1 MSPSFQPSEF
11 DINLPCDDG
20 LWTAGSPAQWLQ
32 AAKTPSQYG
41 IGLARLSGF
50 SMQHALA
57 TLTELQP
64 AAVPP
69 TLNPFAHFILIHT
82 ILRNLYA
89 SNIRNQP
96 DAPSAISTSDDSA
109 KETAFSA
116 QYALHNWLQMWMSS
130 PDTLR
135 YENNREELPF
145 VYNALPFYWLA
156 QVSLIAM
163 QDDIGVNIKP
173 LDDKNEGR
181 YRLMKEWLDR
191 IKSHL
196 RNGTQVPPQLW
207 EELARIRLQ
216 IQQRLGQNNGELSG
230 GLTSFFQSG

>member
-1 MSPSFQPSEF
+1 MPPSFQPSEF

-41 IGLARLSGF
+41 IGLARLSGS
-50 SMQHALA
+50 SMQRALA

-82 ILRNLYA
+82 ILRNLHV
-89 SNIRNQP
+89 SNIRSQP
-96 DAPSAISTSDDSA
+96 DVPSATSPSSDTA
-109 KETAFSA
+109 KETVFSV
-116 QYALHNWLQMWMSS
+116 QYALLNWRQMWMSS
-130 PDTLR
+130 PDAIR

-156 QVSLIAM
+156 QASLIAM
-163 QDDIGVNIKP
+163 QDDIGVDMKP
-173 LDDKNEGR
+173 LYDKNEGR

-196 RNGTQVPPQLW
+196 RSGTQVPPQLW
-207 EELARIRLQ
+207 EELAKIRLQ
-216 IQQRLGQNNGELSG
+216 IQQRLGQNVGELPSG
-230 GLTSFFQSG
+230 LNSFFLPG